1 MTTKREYLAS
11 KGITV
16 GRRGRFSSAANKAL
30 QDAAAQGVVFQAEQ
44 QVAELLCN
52 YSEDHF
58 FNPASLGGFLADQPT
73 YTLDR
78 IMEVVT
84 WVIEKQARRYEREVE
99 NGGLVSEGLA
109 LAYKLDQVVDKIKEK
124 NTFNNLKLPI
134 TNQERKA
141 IIDRMPKE
149 KTGDYKYSWLHETN
163 NTNKQYIDQSYM

>member
-1 MTTKREYLAS
+1 MKTKEHQI
-11 KGITV
+11 G
-16 GRRGRFSSAANKAL
+16 
-30 QDAAAQGVVFQAEQ
+30 
-44 QVAELLCN
+44 ELLAN
-52 YSEDHF
+52 SVEDHF
-58 FNPASLGGFLADQPT
+58 FNPAALGRYLAEQPI
-73 YTLDR
+73 YTIDR
-78 IMEVVT
+78 VMEVVA
-84 WVIEKQARRYEREVE
+84 WIIEKQAERYRREVE

-163 NTNKQYIDQSYM
+163 NTNKVTIEHPFI

>member
-1 MTTKREYLAS
+1 MKS
-11 KGITV
+11 KERQI
-16 GRRGRFSSAANKAL
+16 
-30 QDAAAQGVVFQAEQ
+30 
-44 QVAELLCN
+44 AELLCN
-52 YSEDHF
+52 SVEDHF
-58 FNPASLGGFLADQPT
+58 FNPATLAGYLADQPI

-99 NGGLVSEGLA
+99 NGGVVSEGLVISS
-109 LAYKLDQVVDKIKEK
+109 KLDQVVDKIKEK

-149 KTGDYKYSWLHETN
+149 KTADYRYSWLHQTN
-163 NTNKQYIDQSYM
+163 NETRVTIDHPFI

>member
-1 MTTKREYLAS
+1 MKTK
-11 KGITV
+11 
-16 GRRGRFSSAANKAL
+16 
-30 QDAAAQGVVFQAEQ
+30 EQ
-44 QVAELLCN
+44 QIAELLCN

-78 IMEVVT
+78 IMEVVA

-99 NGGLVSEGLA
+99 NGGMVSEGLA
-109 LAYKLDQVVDKIKEK
+109 IAYKLDQVIDKIKDK
-124 NTFNNLKLPI
+124 NTFNNVKLPI

-141 IIDRMPKE
+141 IIDRLPKE

-163 NTNKQYIDQSYM
+163 NNNKQYIDQSYM